1 MVYQKRRKRLTE
13 FFPWL
18 LPLRRAQKKWFFY
31 KRMQM
36 DGKKYSKEISKE
48 TFSHCVFECQF
59 KLYNPHSGFDP
70 IYQDNKIFNLKLA
83 VNTMNGLVIKP
94 SEYFS
99 FWQRVRHAERD
110 TPFKEGLF
118 MENDVLLTAPG
129 GGLCLLSNQLF
140 WIFLHSPMEI
150 VERMGHRVK
159 TFPDMSLKGVDATIY
174 EGWIDLKVRN
184 KTPYAYQLNFEFTND
199 ALIGRIYS
207 EVDLGMVYTVENKN
221 LKYFKTPLGI
231 IESVDIFR
239 IAANKST
246 QKIVG
251 IEKAYTNTCKI
262 EYPLPLG
269 TPIIE
274 KGI

>member
-18 LPLRRAQKKWFFY
+18 LPIRRAQKKWFFY
-31 KRMQM
+31 KKMKL
-36 DGKKYSKEISKE
+36 DGKKYAQHRAKDP
-48 TFSHCVFECQF
+48 FNHCVFECRF
-59 KLYNPHSGFDP
+59 NLYNPHLGLEP
-70 IYQDNKIFNLKLA
+70 IFQENKVFNLKLA
-83 VNTMNGLVIKP
+83 VKTLQGLVIQP

-99 FWQRVRHAERD
+99 FWQCVRHADAD
-110 TPFKEGLF
+110 TPYKEGLF

-140 WIFLHSPMEI
+140 WMFLHSPMDI

-159 TFPDMSLKGVDATIY
+159 SFPDMALKGVDATIY
-174 EGWIDLKVRN
+174 EGWIDLKVKN
-184 KTPYAYQLNFEFTND
+184 KTPYSYQLDFEFTED

-207 EVDLGMVYTVENKN
+207 QVDLGMVYSVENRN
-221 LKYFKTPLGI
+221 LTYFQTPLGI
-231 IESVDIFR
+231 IESVDVYR
-239 IAANKST
+239 ICINKGT
-246 QKIVG
+246 QRVVG

-262 EYPLPLG
+262 EYPLPPR
-269 TPIIE
+269 TPLIE